1 MPSGIVQLLG
11 ALMAASGV
19 YGVYKLAKVAYGQWN
34 SPLNILPGLPFSQLF
49 LGNLREIWAEEDSM
63 EPGELIAK
71 YGTTFRFRGVLG
83 RKRLYTIDPKAL
95 NHILMNPNDYQK
107 PEASRYGLTSIMGA
121 GVLVVEGDK
130 HRQQRKIMNPAFG
143 PAHVRELTEIFVQ
156 KSVQLRDIWAEEIS
170 KGQGQIDVLSWLSKT
185 TLDVI
190 GLAGFNYE
198 FDSLTRGPGEDE
210 LNDAFSHILHA
221 ATNVSV
227 FAVLRFAFP
236 IFRSIPAP
244 GDAAT
249 EKARRTM
256 CQIGSNLLADSKAA
270 IEQNKNTDRS
280 SGKSKDLLSL
290 LVRANT
296 STELADNQR
305 MSDED
310 VLAQV
315 PTFLVAGHETTSIAT
330 TWALF
335 ALTQAP
341 NVQVKL
347 RNELLSVST
356 DNPTMEELNALP
368 YLDAVVRETL
378 RLHAPASST
387 VRQAMKDDIIPLAT
401 PFTDKEGVLHHEIR
415 IEKGQSLRIPI
426 IQINRSRSIWGED
439 AFEFKPERW
448 ESPPEAASSIPGV
461 WGNMLT
467 FLGGPRSCIGY
478 RFALV
483 ELKALLFTLVRA
495 FEFELAVPVKDIVK
509 RSSGLVQ
516 RPVLLTD
523 PDGGNQMP
531 LIMRS
536 FQRL

>member
-1 MPSGIVQLLG
+1 MGGIFQLLG
-11 ALMAASGV
+11 ALTATFGV
-19 YGVYKLAKVAYGQWN
+19 YGVYKLAKVAYGQWT
-34 SPLNILPGLPFSQLF
+34 SPLNILPGLPFSQLL
-49 LGNLREIWAEEDSM
+49 LGNLKEIWAEEDSM
-63 EPGELIAK
+63 EPGELIEK
-71 YGTTFRFRGVLG
+71 YGTTFRFRGLFG
-83 RKRLYTIDPKAL
+83 KKRLYTIDPKAL
-95 NHILMNPNDYQK
+95 NHILMNHNDYQK
-107 PEASRYGLTSIMGA
+107 PEASRHGLTSIMGA

-143 PAHVRELTEIFVQ
+143 PAHVRELTEIFVK
-156 KSVQLRDIWAEEIS
+156 KSIQLRDIWIEEIS
-170 KGQGQIDVLSWLSKT
+170 KGRGQIDVLSWLSKM

-190 GLAGFNYE
+190 GLAGFNYK
-198 FDSLTRGPGEDE
+198 FDSLTRPGEDE
-210 LNDAFSHILHA
+210 LHDAFSHVLRA
-221 ATNVSV
+221 STNVSV
-227 FAVLRFAFP
+227 FAALRYAFP
-236 IFRSIPAP
+236 IFRSLPAP
-244 GDAAT
+244 GDAAA

-256 CQIGSNLLADSKAA
+256 LHIGSKLLVDSKAA
-270 IEQNKNTDRS
+270 IEQNKG

-296 STELADNQR
+296 STELTDNQR
-305 MSDED
+305 MSDGD

-335 ALTQAP
+335 ALTQSP
-341 NVQVKL
+341 DVQVKL

-378 RLHAPASST
+378 RLHAPVSST
-387 VRQAMKDDIIPLAT
+387 ARQAMKDDVIPLAI
-401 PFTDKEGVLHHEIR
+401 PFTDKKGVVHHEIR
-415 IEKGQSLRIPI
+415 IKKGQSFSIPI

-448 ESPPEAASSIPGV
+448 ESLPESASSIPGV

-467 FLGGPRSCIGY
+467 FISGPRSCIGY

-509 RSSGLVQ
+509 RSSGLVH

-531 LIMRS
+531 LIIRP
-536 FQRL
+536 FQRP